1 VSSDT
6 LFSRLIWSE
15 NEYIWEHSVNSQIG
29 VIPMLSSKAFI
40 YSEGGMSKHCHKYTV
55 YFEQQK
61 TW

>member
-1 VSSDT
+1 VNSDT
-6 LFSRLIWSE
+6 LFSRLTWSE
-15 NEYIWEHSVNSQIG
+15 NEYIWEHSVNSQIYS
-29 VIPMLSSKAFI
+29 ILSSKAFI